1 MTHYRKA
8 GNVTH
13 CGAEILPEGKDIL
26 YIIIERVE
34 FCEKVNIGGRTETNQ
49 FIAHFAPN
57 PYTKLPMVLN
67 RTNQGTLM
75 KLFPEIGTD
84 IDKIRNKAVRLTS
97 EKARNIALDMYLPA
111 LRISKIPANP
121 KDAPGT
127 KSAAEKQP
135 LTKENKLVWDQAVN
149 FIKSGNSLAK
159 IKEKYDISQE
169 METQLIKEAQA

>member
-8 GNVTH
+8 GKVTH

-26 YIIIERVE
+26 YIVIDRVE
-34 FCEKVNIGGRTETNQ
+34 FCEKVDIGGRAETNQ

-121 KDAPGT
+121 KDAPGA
-127 KSAAEKQP
+127 KSVTEKQP
-135 LTKENKLVWDQAVN
+135 LTKENKIVWDQAVN

-159 IKEKYDISQE
+159 IKEKYEISQE
-169 METQLIKEAQA
+169 VETQLIKEAQA

>member
-8 GNVTH
+8 GKVTH

-26 YIIIERVE
+26 YIVIERVE
-34 FCEKVNIGGRTETNQ
+34 FCEKVDIGGRTETNQ

-121 KDAPGT
+121 KDAPGAKEAT
-127 KSAAEKQP
+127 KKQP
-135 LTKENKLVWDQAVN
+135 LTPENKAVWDQAVN
-149 FIKSGNSLAK
+149 YIKAGNSLAK
-159 IKEKYDISQE
+159 IKEKYDISPE
-169 METQLIKEAQA
+169 METQLLKEAQ

>member
-8 GNVTH
+8 GKVTH

-26 YIIIERVE
+26 YIVIDRVE
-34 FCEKVNIGGRTETNQ
+34 FCEKVDIGGRTEANQ

-127 KSAAEKQP
+127 KSAVEKQP

-159 IKEKYDISQE
+159 IKEKYEISQE

>member
-8 GNVTH
+8 GNITH
-13 CGAEILPEGKDIL
+13 CGAEILPDGKDIL
-26 YIIIERVE
+26 YIVIERIE
-34 FCEKVNIGGRTETNQ
+34 FCEKVNIGGRNESNQ

-84 IDKIRNKAVRLTS
+84 IDKIKNKAVRLTS
-97 EKARNIALDMYLPA
+97 EKARNIAMDMYLPA

-121 KDAPGT
+121 KDAPGA
-127 KSAAEKQP
+127 KEAAAKTP
-135 LTKENKLVWDQAVN
+135 LTKENKIVWDQAVN
-149 FIKSGNSLAK
+149 YIKAGNSLTQ
-159 IKEKYDISQE
+159 IKTKYDISPE
-169 METQLIKEAQA
+169 VEEQLMKEAQA